1 MTEVVMPQ
9 MGISTLEGKVTVWLK
24 KEGDKVVK
32 GESLFEIETDKATT
46 EVEALS
52 SGILQKILVPAGG
65 VAKVTEPVAILAEEG
80 EKIDGAQGKAS
91 DNGGTSRRRI
101 SPLARRM
108 AASAGVAP
116 EMLYRVTGTGLQGA
130 INKADIL
137 RLLSEVKEQQPAP
150 AVAPAPAAPQPV
162 PLAQPSYSKPMAVAA
177 AGSLP
182 DQVIP
187 LSRMRKI
194 IAERMTLSTR
204 EAPQFWMEGEVKA
217 GVLVELRESINQRLK
232 AKGIGLSYTDF
243 LIKAV
248 ASALRECPYMNVS
261 YTGNGIA
268 QKADINLGFA
278 VALED
283 GLIVPVIRG
292 ADRKSLSQISE
303 ERRRLAD
310 DARKGALTERDLSG
324 GTFTI
329 SNLGMFKVD
338 RFQAI
343 INPPETGILSVGRIR
358 SCLELRAGQVVSTP
372 VISLGL
378 TIDHR
383 SVDGAQGAR
392 FLEAIINRLE
402 EPYLFLV

>member
-24 KEGDKVVK
+24 QEGDKVVK

-52 SGILQKILVPAGG
+52 SGILHKILVPAGG
-65 VAKVTEPVAILAEEG
+65 TAKVTEPVAILAEEG
-80 EKIDGAQGKAS
+80 EKIGGYEEKAS
-91 DNGGTSRRRI
+91 GNGGASRRRI
-101 SPLARRM
+101 SPLARKM

-116 EMLYRVTGTGLQGA
+116 EMLHRLTGTGLQGA
-130 INKADIL
+130 INKADVL
-137 RLLSEVKEQQPAP
+137 RLLAEVKEQKPAP
-150 AVAPAPAAPQPV
+150 VATSAAPAPPAQPV
-162 PLAQPSYSKPMAVAA
+162 YSKPAA
-177 AGSLP
+177 MTEAPSSLP

-187 LSRMRKI
+187 LSRMRRI

-204 EAPQFWMEGEVKA
+204 EAPQFWLEGEVKA

-268 QKADINLGFA
+268 QKSEINLGFA
-278 VALED
+278 VALEE
-283 GLIVPVIRG
+283 GLIVPVIRE
-292 ADRKSLSQISE
+292 ADRKPLSQISE
-303 ERRRLAD
+303 ERRRLAEG
-310 DARKGALTERDLSG
+310 ARKGILSERDLTG

-343 INPPETGILSVGRIR
+343 LNPPEAGILSVGRIR
-358 SCLELRAGQVVSTP
+358 PCLELRAGQVVSTP

-378 TIDHR
+378 TLDHR